1 MIAILILLTLVL
13 SDPANAADPYEFG
26 NPSFSGIGFSSHIL
40 TMEQMKQRSADE
52 VRDRRESAERDL
64 QREIDSSNINRFIN
78 NFESRVYAQ
87 LSKQLV
93 DALFGEEPSTAGS
106 FDLAGNMVDYFSDGV
121 IVTLT
126 ITAPDGTITTIT
138 IPVGGLGI

>member
-1 MIAILILLTLVL
+1 
-13 SDPANAADPYEFG
+13 
-26 NPSFSGIGFSSHIL
+26 
-40 TMEQMKQRSADE
+40 MEQMKQRSADE
-52 VRDRRESAERDL
+52 VRDRKESAERDL